1 MFKEL
6 LILTRG
12 LNLVYHQMHNIA
24 QGSTFFADH
33 VELAGMY
40 AALDNDY
47 DSLVERRI
55 GLTGSFDRASLVE
68 VLHEAA
74 ELVGSMP
81 EGEDIYGMFSF
92 ADILEKSY
100 VAELKRAEAGQSSG
114 TINMLQGLADM
125 SEVRQYKIQRRLK

>member
-12 LNLVYHQMHNIA
+12 LNLVYHQMHNA
-24 QGSTFFADH
+24 ASGSMFFADH
-33 VELAGMY
+33 AELAGMY
-40 AALDNDY
+40 GDLDSDY

-68 VLHEAA
+68 VLHEAS

-81 EGEDIYGMFSF
+81 ESEDMHSMFSF
-92 ADILEKSY
+92 SDLLEKSY

-114 TINMLQGLADM
+114 TVNMLQGLADM